1 MKNILVLRCP
11 YVVQKSWTTVTWF
24 ANITRVVTRINE
36 NTSHSSTMTFVALFW
51 PGASYIKEDERQ
63 TSRQYAITAW
73 MKVWERRSV
82 PSPFNHKMI
91 SCQKSALQFLR
102 SYSPFRN
109 IPCAIQFMRSWFNT
123 RTIFVVNNF

>member
-73 MKVWERRSV
+73 MKVWDRRSV
-82 PSPFNHKMI
+82 SPQPLQSQNDFL
-91 SCQKSALQFLR
+91 SKSRLFSFWEATAHSVIFRAQYNLCAVGLIQGQF
-102 SYSPFRN
+102 S
-109 IPCAIQFMRSWFNT
+109 
-123 RTIFVVNNF
+123 